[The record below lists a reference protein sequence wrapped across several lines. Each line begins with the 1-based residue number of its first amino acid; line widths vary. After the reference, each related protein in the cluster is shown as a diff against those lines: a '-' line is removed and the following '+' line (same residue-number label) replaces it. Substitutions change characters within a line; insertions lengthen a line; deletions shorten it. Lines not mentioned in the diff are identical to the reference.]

1 MGSCYG
7 QKQKIIVIGLN
18 SPESNESKTNIY
30 INFETLPSIIT
41 DTRKRKVLGK
51 PILEKLMIKNYQKK
65 ECVKEFLETHSF

>member
-30 INFETLPSIIT
+30 IETLPSIIT

>member
-30 INFETLPSIIT
+30 IETLPSIIT
-41 DTRKRKVLGK
+41 DIRKRKVLGK